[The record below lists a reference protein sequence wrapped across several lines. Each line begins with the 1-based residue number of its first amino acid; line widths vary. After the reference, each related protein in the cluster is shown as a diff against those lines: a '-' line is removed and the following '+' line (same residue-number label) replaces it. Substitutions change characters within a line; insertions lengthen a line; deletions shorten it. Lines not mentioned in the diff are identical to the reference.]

1 MVDVAA
7 DYFARFGG
15 SDGSL
20 TSSRANSSF
29 LNDPY
34 EAAPGASL

>member
-20 TSSRANSSF
+20 TSRANSSF
-29 LNDPY
+29 LNDSY
-34 EAAPGASL
+34 EVAPGASL